1 VPLATHLAPGVAV
14 ALAGPMLASHAGVLA
29 YFDAATSCVV
39 LVVAGVMCSRPAR
52 RGLIAH

>member
-1 VPLATHLAPGVAV
+1 MV
-14 ALAGPMLASHAGVLA
+14 ASHAGVLA

-39 LVVAGVMCSRPAR
+39 LVVAGVMCSRPGR